1 MSIQT
6 EKLRLIEWLIKV
18 QDQKI
23 LEALIA
29 FRKKTE
35 VDNYESNLK
44 PMSIEELASRIEASN
59 RDIEEGRVH
68 DIESIVEED
77 WDNL

>member
-44 PMSIEELASRIEASN
+44 PMSIEELANRIEASN

-77 WDNL
+77 WENL